1 MEEEFKRCPYCAE
14 DIKFAAIKCKHCGE
28 DIIKG
33 KKNDWTNAKGV
44 NSSLGSVVVK
54 EKSTALDI
62 VFNTIIVI
70 CTIIGLFWLAYQ
82 F

>member
-1 MEEEFKRCPYCAE
+1 MEQEFKQCPYCAE

-28 DIIKG
+28 DIVKG
-33 KKNDWTNAKGV
+33 KNIASGV
-44 NSSLGSVVVK
+44 NASLGSVVVK

-62 VFNTIIVI
+62 VRNTIIVI
-70 CTIIGLFWLAYQ
+70 GTIVALIWLAYQ